1 MTAHIHSFPAD
12 PTIFSRLT
20 ERQRQANIA
29 EERAEAITC
38 CKRIIDNPRGYT
50 NAQLRE
56 VCGFYMT
63 YGDGG
68 VHYLRADE
76 HIAAINKREFI
87 ARNCP
92 RQETS
97 RDVLVS
103 MRGRLPEALFC
114 AAGLAVVLLAG
125 TGWLS

>member
-1 MTAHIHSFPAD
+1 MSTWTLPPAEYAA
-12 PTIFSRLT
+12 TV
-20 ERQRQANIA
+20 A
-29 EERAEAITC
+29 
-38 CKRIIDNPRGYT
+38 K
-50 NAQLRE
+50 
-56 VCGFYMT
+56 V
-63 YGDGG
+63 
-68 VHYLRADE
+68 
-76 HIAAINKREFI
+76 AAINKREFI

-125 TGWLS
+125 TGWL